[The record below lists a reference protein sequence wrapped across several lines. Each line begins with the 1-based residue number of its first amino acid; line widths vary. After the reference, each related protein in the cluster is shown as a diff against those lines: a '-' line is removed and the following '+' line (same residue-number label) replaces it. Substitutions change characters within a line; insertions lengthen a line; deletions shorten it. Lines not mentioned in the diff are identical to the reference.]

1 MQWRSSDT
9 CMCEESCHMPSWS
22 FCARRGSQ
30 IRLVWHAGT
39 ARSWVCIVL
48 NAACRTWPLACPVL
62 ASSHCAYNRTPS
74 LRFPSTPQ
82 NSPIPRHTDS
92 SLPCLPSSKSR
103 QSLRPAK
110 LSLKRPPSLPSL
122 SSYSL
127 AHSLKKN
134 SLRLPNPS
142 VYKVPFPFE
151 FI

>member
-1 MQWRSSDT
+1 MQWRSSDM

-22 FCARRGSQ
+22 FCAHR
-30 IRLVWHAGT
+30 GT
-39 ARSWVCIVL
+39 ASSWVCIVL
-48 NAACRTWPLACPVL
+48 NAACRTRPLACPVL

-74 LRFPSTPQ
+74 LRFPRTPQ

-92 SLPCLPSSKSR
+92 SLPCLPFSKSR

-134 SLRLPNPS
+134 SLRLPTHRFTKCLSHSSSFNPTITI
-142 VYKVPFPFE
+142 FL
-151 FI
+151 